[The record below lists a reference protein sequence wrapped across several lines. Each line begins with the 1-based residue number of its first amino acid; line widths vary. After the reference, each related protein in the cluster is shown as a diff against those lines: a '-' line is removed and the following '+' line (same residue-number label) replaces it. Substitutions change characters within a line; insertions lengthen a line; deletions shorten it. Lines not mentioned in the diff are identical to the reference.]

1 MLTGRWSRRVSH
13 RIALNFE
20 DGTTQFIDAD
30 ESESI
35 AGAAYRQ
42 GINVPLDCTN
52 GVCGTCK
59 AFRQSGEF
67 DPGSY
72 IEDALSDAEAVEGYV
87 LCCQAKAKSDLVID
101 VLASSGACKVKPK
114 ETMAE
119 IVKVEALSAR
129 RIRLSVKPLEGAL
142 PMFLPGQYVNVTA
155 PTETVKRPY
164 SFTSAPGADMATFL
178 IRNVPGGKMSA
189 YLAAKA
195 KTGDKLVLNGP
206 FGSFYLRA
214 PRRPILFLAGGTGV
228 GPILSMLEHLAACG
242 ANDQSVRLVYGAH
255 DDADLV
261 EVERIEALRARIP
274 KFTYDTTCSGPG
286 SRHALTGHVT
296 DHLSAGALNSGDT
309 DVYLCGPPEMVES
322 GRRHVAK
329 LGLLPAN
336 IHFEKFVP
344 AGDAIAV

>member
-1 MLTGRWSRRVSH
+1 VLH
-13 RIALNFE
+13 KIALNFE
-20 DGTTQFIDAD
+20 DGITKFIDAD

-35 AGAAYRQ
+35 ADAAYRQ

-87 LCCQAKAKSDLVID
+87 LCCQAKPQSDMVID
-101 VLASSGACKVKPK
+101 ILASSGACKVKPK
-114 ETMAE
+114 NTMAE
-119 IVKVEALSAR
+119 IVKVEALSAH
-129 RIRLSVKPLEGAL
+129 RIRLSAKPLEGVL

-155 PTETVKRPY
+155 PNEAVTRPY
-164 SFTSAPGADMATFL
+164 SFNSAPGADVATFL

-189 YLAAKA
+189 YLAARA
-195 KTGDKLVLNGP
+195 KTGDRLALNGP

-228 GPILSMLEHLAACG
+228 GPILSMLEYLAARG
-242 ANDQSVRLVYGAH
+242 ANDQPVRLIYGVR

-261 EVERIEALRARIP
+261 EVDRIEAFRARIP
-274 KFTYDTTCSGPG
+274 NFTYDTTCSGRG
-286 SRHALTGHVT
+286 SRHPLTGHVT
-296 DHLSAGALNSGDT
+296 DHFSAGVLNNGDV

-322 GRRHVAK
+322 GRQQVAK
-329 LGLLPAN
+329 LGLSAAN

-344 AGDAIAV
+344 ASEVLAV

>member
-1 MLTGRWSRRVSH
+1 MVRH
-13 RIALNFE
+13 KIALNFE
-20 DGTTQFIDAD
+20 DGTTRFIDAD

-35 AGAAYRQ
+35 ADAAYRQ

-72 IEDALSDAEAVEGYV
+72 IEDALSDAEAAEGYV
-87 LCCQAKAKSDLVID
+87 LCCQAKAKSDMVID
-101 VLASSGACKVKPK
+101 ILASSGACKVKPK

-119 IVKVEALSAR
+119 IVKVEALSAH
-129 RIRLSVKPLEGAL
+129 RIRLSVKPLEGAF

-155 PTETVKRPY
+155 PNETVTRPY
-164 SFTSAPGADMATFL
+164 SFTSAPGADVETFL

-189 YLAAKA
+189 YLAARA
-195 KTGDKLVLNGP
+195 KTGDRLALNGP

-228 GPILSMLEHLAACG
+228 GPILSMLEHLAARG
-242 ANDQSVRLVYGAH
+242 ANDQPVRLVYGAR

-261 EVERIEALRARIP
+261 EVERIEALRALIP
-274 KFTYDTTCSGPG
+274 KFTYHTTCSGPG
-286 SRHALTGHVT
+286 SQHPLTGHVT
-296 DHLSAGALNSGDT
+296 DHLSASVMNNGDV

-329 LGLLPAN
+329 LGLSPAN
-336 IHFEKFVP
+336 VHFEKFVP
-344 AGDAIAV
+344 ASEALAV